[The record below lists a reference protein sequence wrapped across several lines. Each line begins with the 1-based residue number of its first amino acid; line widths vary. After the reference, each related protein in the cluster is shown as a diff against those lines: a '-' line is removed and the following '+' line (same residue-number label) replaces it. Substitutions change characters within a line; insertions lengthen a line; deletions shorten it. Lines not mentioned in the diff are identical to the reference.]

1 MTINKKILTPILQT
15 TNLQDYVLYLQ
26 EYLKSEKERRI
37 FYYDKISE
45 QEKSEFINGEIICHS
60 PVKRVHNE
68 VMGNLY
74 TLLRTYVNINKLGF
88 VGVEKILVKLTRND
102 FEPDI
107 CFFTK
112 EKSKHFT
119 KDEMFFPAPDFAVEV
134 LSKSTEKR
142 DRGVKME
149 DYAFHGVQEY
159 WLINTNNQSI
169 EQYKLN
175 KEKQIFELL
184 KHITKGQ
191 IKSFVINN
199 FSVSITAIFDEAS
212 HLKALKKLI

>member
-1 MTINKKILTPILQT
+1 MLIKEKILKPLLQT

-26 EYLKSEKERRI
+26 EYLKSEQEKRL

-60 PVKRVHNE
+60 PVKRDHNL
-68 VMGNLY
+68 VVGNLY
-74 TLLRTYVNINKLGF
+74 TLISTFVKVNKLGF
-88 VGVEKILVKLTRND
+88 VGVEKIMVKLTRND

-107 CFFTK
+107 CFFKK

-119 KDEMFFPAPDFAVEV
+119 KDEMFFPAPDFVVEV

-149 DYAFHGVQEY
+149 DYAQHGVQEY
-159 WLINTNNQSI
+159 WLINTTEKCV
-169 EQYKLN
+169 EQYKLDV
-175 KEKQIFELL
+175 EKQEFSLF
-184 KHITKGQ
+184 KKVSSGT
-191 IKSFVINN
+191 IKSFVIDK
-199 FSVSITAIFDEAS
+199 FTISLTAIFDEGA